1 MKKELIYSIHYRLNG
16 KEQTKVVWAD
26 RRPSTISHEDFKKSL
41 EISLKKAIGY
51 NRNRDELDI
60 LSIEQIFN

>member
-16 KEQTKVVWAD
+16 KEQTKAVLAD